1 MQQRTRI
8 PASPARLLGVL
19 GALVLV
25 LISGCE
31 GDPVPPDDAPT
42 SATSVATTAKR
53 SDGRMVKAG
62 DTVAVHY
69 RGTLDD
75 GTEFDSSK
83 GREPLTF
90 IVGSGQVIPGFDDVV
105 MGLKVG
111 DKNKKRVEAPR
122 AYGDPRPE
130 LIVTA
135 PASQA
140 PPGLKVGDRVNVS
153 GQQAVVTKV
162 DATSITV
169 DANHPLAGK
178 ALTFEVE
185 LVSIK

>member
-1 MQQRTRI
+1 MRI
-8 PASPARLLGVL
+8 PASPARLLALL
-19 GALVLV
+19 GAIAVA
-25 LISGCE
+25 LIAGCE
-31 GDPVPPDDAPT
+31 GDPVPPDDAPA
-42 SATSVATTAKR
+42 SATSAAATAKS
-53 SDGRMVKAG
+53 SDGRTVKAG

-83 GREPLTF
+83 GRDPLTF
-90 IVGSGQVIPGFDDVV
+90 VVGSGQVIPGFDDVV

-140 PPGLKVGDRVNVS
+140 PAGLKVGDRVNVS

-185 LVSIK
+185 LISIK